1 MTYLWLPVGVLVVL
15 GTLLALTE
23 SSITRITRVRAW
35 ALKEEG
41 RRNAELLERMASDPP
56 RTLNAI
62 YLAVMVVQNGSAIVV
77 AIIAEHL
84 FDSLGVTLTS
94 IGFTLLYFVVVE
106 AMAKTFG
113 VLHTDRV
120 ALALAP
126 FAYAVARVLDLP
138 TKALIGL
145 ANLILPG
152 KGLREGPFV
161 SEEDIRHMASAGS
174 EEGSIEEEEEELIHS
189 VFEFGDTV
197 VREVMRARPDVVAI
211 PDTSTLR
218 DVQETVL
225 REGFSRLPVF
235 HGSLDDVVG
244 IIFAKDVLKAVYQG
258 LEGEDLTALLRPARF
273 VPESKKAADLLREMQ
288 AKKFHFA
295 VVLDEHGSVVG
306 IVTLEDLLEELV
318 GEITDEYDPD
328 EAPIL
333 AVGTDE
339 WLVAGRAPISEVAE
353 ELEAELPE
361 DEWDTIAGF
370 VLDLLGEI
378 PKPGESAAWRNLTF
392 TVLAVDRRRIDRI
405 RIRRVARDDD
415 ADERGGAS

>member
-1 MTYLWLPVGVLVVL
+1 MTYLWIPVGGLIVL

-41 RRNAELLERMASDPP
+41 RGNAELLERMAADPP

-62 YLAVMVVQNGSAIVV
+62 YLAVMVVQNGSAILV
-77 AIIAEHL
+77 AIIAEEFGSVAL
-84 FDSLGVTLTS
+84 TLTS
-94 IGFTLLYFVVVE
+94 VGFTLLYFVVVE

-126 FAYAVARVLDLP
+126 FAYAVARALDLP

-152 KGLREGPFV
+152 KGLRQGPFV
-161 SEEDIRHMASAGS
+161 SEEEIRQMASAGS

-244 IIFAKDVLKAVYQG
+244 IVFAKDVLKAVYQG
-258 LEGEDLTALLRPARF
+258 LEGEDLIALLRPARF

-288 AKKFHFA
+288 ARKFHFA

-328 EAPIL
+328 EVPIL
-333 AVGTDE
+333 AVGSDE
-339 WLVAGRAPISEVAE
+339 WLVTGRAPISEVAE

-378 PKPGESAAWRNLTF
+378 PKPGESTTWRDLTF

-405 RIRRVARDDD
+405 RIRREPLPEPTEEEG
-415 ADERGGAS
+415 DEG